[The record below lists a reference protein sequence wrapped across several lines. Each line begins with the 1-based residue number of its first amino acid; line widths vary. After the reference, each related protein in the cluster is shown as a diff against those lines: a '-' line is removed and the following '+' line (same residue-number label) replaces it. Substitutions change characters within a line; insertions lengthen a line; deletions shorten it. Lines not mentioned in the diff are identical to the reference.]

1 MERVLGLENHHF
13 SPVTGQAESGKKQK
27 RMLNLSGNSDK
38 QKSRTSPRFHM
49 SSHRLLSNC
58 QGGQNKIVTIQ
69 EKTWTTPWVSGQR
82 DTPKGEGDSSEL

>member
-1 MERVLGLENHHF
+1 
-13 SPVTGQAESGKKQK
+13 
-27 RMLNLSGNSDK
+27 
-38 QKSRTSPRFHM
+38 M